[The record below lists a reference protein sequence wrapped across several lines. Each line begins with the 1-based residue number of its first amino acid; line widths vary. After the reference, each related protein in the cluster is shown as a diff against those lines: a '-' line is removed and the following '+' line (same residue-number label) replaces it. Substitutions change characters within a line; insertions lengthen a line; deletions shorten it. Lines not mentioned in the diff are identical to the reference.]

1 MVKNH
6 KIMKII
12 ITLSKDINVDNKIKK
27 SALQIIKNINSRG
40 HKSKGQFS
48 ITNLNLADSSLQF

>member
-1 MVKNH
+1 
-6 KIMKII
+6 MKH
-12 ITLSKDINVDNKIKK
+12 INFLVSNPWSNIDSKIKK

-48 ITNLNLADSSLQF
+48 IPNLNLADSSLQF